1 MTEPTDHESAL
12 RRFATEA
19 AILEV
24 VDGVLNGTWPVSQWH
39 HHEHCIATAGLLLF
53 RKELDLERELPG
65 IIQRYNV
72 AQGGRNTDTEGYHHT
87 ITLLYLRAIK
97 DFMSRI
103 PAGTSAVE
111 ICRQLL
117 KSPLGHKDYPLRYYS
132 KDVLFS
138 VTARRAWLAPDLA
151 KPAYL

>member
-1 MTEPTDHESAL
+1 MTEMMDQESSL
-12 RRFATEA
+12 SRFETEPP
-19 AILEV
+19 ILEL
-24 VDGVLNGTWPVSQWH
+24 VDGVLNGTWPVSNWH

-53 RKELDLERELPG
+53 RKELDLERDLPG

-97 DFMSRI
+97 DFMSGI
-103 PAGTSAVE
+103 PAGTTAVE
-111 ICRQLL
+111 VIQQLL

-132 KDVLFS
+132 KEALFS
-138 VTARRAWLAPDLA
+138 VAARKAWLAPDIA